1 MNVQTTDTSS
11 DSAPPVSIG
20 RGRVWL
26 FFVALGALAVS
37 LSQSILVPVLP
48 VLPAELGTSAEST
61 QWLLTSTL
69 LVGAIAVPFVGKL
82 GDMFGKRLML
92 LVALGT
98 LVGGSILTAVT
109 SNIAL
114 LIIGRAVQGVSLA
127 AIPLGISL
135 LSTLLPR
142 ERAGSAIA
150 LISAMLGVG
159 GALGLPLAGL
169 VAQSSD
175 FHILFWI
182 TAAAGIIAFFGVLLL
197 VPESPSRTGGR
208 IDFLGALLLSLA
220 LVSLLLPLA
229 QGRTWGWGSFLVIGL
244 FVLSLI
250 LFACFGWW
258 QTRSADPLVDLA
270 ALRRRPI
277 LLTNIAS
284 LLFGFALFASLIG
297 TSSYVQAP
305 IESGYG
311 FGSSMLV
318 AGLAMLPSGLCMLL
332 LSPVAAKMVS
342 VIGAHQTL
350 AVGAGVIALG
360 WILRIFL
367 TGSLTQVIIGTT
379 IVGIGTGIGYA
390 AMPSLINTYSPREEL
405 ASANSINSLLRS
417 LGSSIAS
424 AVGGTILASFTIALG
439 AAALP
444 SLTGFRVLFI
454 MCAAA
459 AIASVI
465 VSLLIP
471 GRRKESVE
479 PA

>member
-1 MNVQTTDTSS
+1 MSTHITD
-11 DSAPPVSIG
+11 APSVPGTAESG
-20 RGRVWL
+20 ARGRVWL
-26 FFVALGALAVS
+26 FFVALGALGVS

-48 VLPAELGTSAEST
+48 ILPAELGTSAEAT

-82 GDMFGKRLML
+82 ADMFGKRLML
-92 LVALGT
+92 LVAIGT

-109 SNIAL
+109 SDIVL
-114 LIIGRAVQGVSLA
+114 LIIGRAVQGISLA
-127 AIPLGISL
+127 AIPIGISL
-135 LSTLLPR
+135 LSALLPR
-142 ERAGSAIA
+142 DRAGTAVA

-175 FHILFWI
+175 FHVLFWV
-182 TAAAGIIAFFGVLLL
+182 TAIAGLVAFIGVLVL
-197 VPESPSRTGGR
+197 VPESPSRTGGHV
-208 IDFLGALLLSLA
+208 DFLGAVLLSLA

-229 QGRTWGWGSFLVIGL
+229 EGRAWGWGSLPVIGL
-244 FVLSLI
+244 LVLSVI
-250 LFACFGWW
+250 LFVVFGWW
-258 QTRSADPLVDLA
+258 QVRSRDPLVDLV

-277 LLTNIAS
+277 LLTNVAS

-305 IESGYG
+305 VESGYG
-311 FGSSMLV
+311 FGASMLV

-332 LSPVAAKMVS
+332 LSPVAAKMVAKT
-342 VIGAHQTL
+342 GAHQTL
-350 AVGAGVIALG
+350 AIGAGIIALG
-360 WILRIFL
+360 WVLRIFL
-367 TGSLTQVIIGTT
+367 TGSIAEVVIGTT

-390 AMPSLINTYSPREEL
+390 AMPSLINKYSPREEL

-417 LGSSIAS
+417 LGSSLAS
-424 AVGGTILASFTIALG
+424 AIGGTVLASFTVALG

-459 AIASVI
+459 ALASVI

-471 GRRKESVE
+471 GRTSTE
-479 PA
+479 A